1 MPPGPWSR
9 RQPGAAGSESALSA
23 FLRAIDTTLWTVDP
37 ISGAGSSAVASI
49 VGRPVAVVRTVLS
62 VDVADDLD
70 ALTLDDAG
78 RAARAQA
85 YADLTRVGVPVRIG
99 ELTRTDDGVLGWFTD
114 DDYSR
119 MHVVDKLVRD
129 EALAAGPGQGH
140 FGPWGTTPVVPDQLP
155 IDHPYLDAEDSLL
168 VHPGSPRLLTVLM
181 LPGSTASITCGLVP
195 RVTIQLQRAW
205 YAPGLEKLSPS
216 VRVGPVLVDPGQVR
230 LPAVTALGQRQ
241 VLTHREGPLGWQ
253 DDAILA
259 ATQEALLPDRAS
271 VLREGWIRVD
281 PSPPPPPG
289 TGSGTASTS
298 AGAAS

>member
-1 MPPGPWSR
+1 
-9 RQPGAAGSESALSA
+9 
-23 FLRAIDTTLWTVDP
+23 
-37 ISGAGSSAVASI
+37 
-49 VGRPVAVVRTVLS
+49 
-62 VDVADDLD
+62 
-70 ALTLDDAG
+70 
-78 RAARAQA
+78 
-85 YADLTRVGVPVRIG
+85 
-99 ELTRTDDGVLGWFTD
+99 
-114 DDYSR
+114 

-140 FGPWGTTPVVPDQLP
+140 FGPWGTTPVVPDPQP
-155 IDHPYLDAEDSLL
+155 IEHPYLEAADTVV

-181 LPGSTASITCGLVP
+181 LPGSTASVTCGLVP

-281 PSPPPPPG
+281 PSPPPSAG